1 MQKCESGNVWSN
13 FVSVKI
19 IMPNMPV
26 ASNLNSSDLT
36 KELLVILPTIKLFTV
51 WVLLSLKVDIS
62 FLSFPLTLELPSH
75 NGLR

>member
-26 ASNLNSSDLT
+26 ASNLNSSNLT
-36 KELLVILPTIKLFTV
+36 KKLLVILPTIKLFTV
-51 WVLLSLKVDIS
+51 WVLLSLNADIS
-62 FLSFPLTLELPSH
+62 FLSFPLPLDYQVTMV
-75 NGLR
+75 